1 MNTPTIDGLLV
12 NYLKLS
18 KASKTVGFLIYVM
31 LETREQKLAMC
42 EFLDENPDATEQ
54 EIAQA
59 ATGIL
64 DRFPSENEDDL

>member
-1 MNTPTIDGLLV
+1 MSSLTIEKALAISLRRS
-12 NYLKLS
+12 N
-18 KASKTVGFLIYVM
+18 ASKTVGALVMIMLDTPLQMAEMCRFL
-31 LETREQKLAMC
+31 
-42 EFLDENPDATEQ
+42 LDNPDATEQ